1 MIIISRFQ
9 KENLSAAVASRAG
22 SGVTSLATSRRGSCV
37 SVSRGVSRG
46 VSRVNSCDSLD
57 TGGHV
62 TGTMEQIRHVTET
75 QDPVMSFY
83 FTQDDK
89 EVRKYSS
96 SCAFDHHYKTVD
108 FVLLY
113 LISGSRALI

>member
-1 MIIISRFQ
+1 MISRFQ

-22 SGVTSLATSRRGSCV
+22 SGLTSLATSRRGSCV
-37 SVSRGVSRG
+37 SVSRGVSRA
-46 VSRVNSCDSLD
+46 VSRVNSSESLE
-57 TGGHV
+57 TGGNV

-89 EVRKYSS
+89 EVSHIHKFLHKSFLVNR
-96 SCAFDHHYKTVD
+96 
-108 FVLLY
+108 L
-113 LISGSRALI
+113 R

>member
-1 MIIISRFQ
+1 MISRFQ

-22 SGVTSLATSRRGSCV
+22 SGVTSLVTSRRGSCV

-46 VSRVNSCDSLD
+46 VSRVNSSDSLD

-62 TGTMEQIRHVTET
+62 TGAMEQIRHVTET

-89 EVRKYSS
+89 EVSNI
-96 SCAFDHHYKTVD
+96 
-108 FVLLY
+108 LMILPP
-113 LISGSRALI
+113 L